1 MKHVLEKQSS
11 LQVFPCQTFQKSAYP
26 VSCCAIIRYRVGWLF
41 PISVGKTLR
50 QRIESTDDTSSFIKL
65 GKKSYYYPASVSP
78 TSLENFLL
86 RTVRDMGSLPVSFSA
101 RQRHTKVSKTI
112 ESRASQLCA
121 QGNGGGC
128 WGAKPVLLQ
137 DRVLEP
143 LPHWLH

>member
-1 MKHVLEKQSS
+1 MWAKL
-11 LQVFPCQTFQKSAYP
+11 CTN
-26 VSCCAIIRYRVGWLF
+26 
-41 PISVGKTLR
+41 
-50 QRIESTDDTSSFIKL
+50 DTSSFIML
-65 GKKSYYYPASVSP
+65 GEKSYYYSASISP

-101 RQRHTKVSKTI
+101 RQRHTKVYKTI
-112 ESRASQLCA
+112 ESKASQLCA
-121 QGNGGGC
+121 QGNVGGES